1 MIVLLIRFEAL
12 PSVRIAVHFCFP
24 FCGHGKQK
32 IPRKGC
38 VPAVGNDG
46 NRVVRDG
53 SSVEAAARILAA
65 TFSGGAAR
73 GHTAS
78 DVVAGEYDLEVVGD
92 E

>member
-12 PSVRIAVHFCFP
+12 PSARIAVLFAFLP
-24 FCGHGKQK
+24 TDIASRK

-53 SSVEAAARILAA
+53 SSVEAAARIMAA
-65 TFSGGAAR
+65 TFSGGSAR

-78 DVVAGEYDLEVVGD
+78 DVVA
-92 E
+92 

>member
-1 MIVLLIRFEAL
+1 MLLIRVAL
-12 PSVRIAVHFCFP
+12 PSVRIAVLFAFRSADIAN
-24 FCGHGKQK
+24 QK
-32 IPRKGC
+32 IPRKVC

-78 DVVAGEYDLEVVGD
+78 DVVA
-92 E
+92 

>member
-1 MIVLLIRFEAL
+1 MLLIRFAL
-12 PSVRIAVHFCFP
+12 PSVRIAVLFAFRSADIAS
-24 FCGHGKQK
+24 QK

-65 TFSGGAAR
+65 TFSG
-73 GHTAS
+73 
-78 DVVAGEYDLEVVGD
+78 
-92 E
+92 